1 MTKVQK
7 YEKNDGELEQ
17 WQHYDQNVTKKS
29 SGSAETWLLIF
40 ATQEAPNHNELFQY
54 TICCT
59 MNTIKKKLT
68 IYKTGLLSYAT
79 QLLFFS
85 TNKASLSPL
94 LHTSTIHKC
103 LGRFWRVIIIKCF
116 LKFWINWLMGK
127 NQSQNWRK
135 CS

>member
-1 MTKVQK
+1 MTTLWS
-7 YEKNDGELEQ
+7 ECDI
-17 WQHYDQNVTKKS
+17 KKS

-79 QLLFFS
+79 QLLFFFNEQS
-85 TNKASLSPL
+85 FSFSFNA
-94 LHTSTIHKC
+94 HIH
-103 LGRFWRVIIIKCF
+103 FY
-116 LKFWINWLMGK
+116 
-127 NQSQNWRK
+127 
-135 CS
+135 